1 MMTQSR
7 LYSLLTQSVRES
19 LQQWSHYHRVK
30 VTLINFQQTVA
41 RRGFRLPRN
50 GECAQSASIEIF
62 ITWHELKLKLLLWCT
77 ACKVH
82 DKGSIKVTFLR
93 LNSMSLKGTAGPSEE
108 CDDVVVPSN
117 PLSPPCIPLLVSL
130 VAKQHLVYRQVF
142 VQLLLTV
149 VFFSTH

>member
-1 MMTQSR
+1 M
-7 LYSLLTQSVRES
+7 V
-19 LQQWSHYHRVK
+19 HYHRVK

-108 CDDVVVPSN
+108 CDDLVVPSN